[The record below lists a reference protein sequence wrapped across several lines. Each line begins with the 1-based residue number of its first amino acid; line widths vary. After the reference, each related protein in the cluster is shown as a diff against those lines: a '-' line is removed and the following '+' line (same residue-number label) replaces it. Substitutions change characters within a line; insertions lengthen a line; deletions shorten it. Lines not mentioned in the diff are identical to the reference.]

1 MTITNYTLTKL
12 NTCWSFVITHIQKEM
27 KHNLQHIAMRS
38 VELRSPRNF
47 FAGYSIEDFNIPKRE
62 KYKYILT

>member
-1 MTITNYTLTKL
+1 MTITNYILTNL
-12 NTCWSFVITHIQKEM
+12 NTSWSFVMAYLQKEM
-27 KHNLQHIAMRS
+27 KHNLQHIAFRS
-38 VELRSPRNF
+38 IGLRSPRNF